1 MVALRGVCESVGL
14 VRMVQVTK
22 ETCLIEAT
30 IDGLVT
36 MPHQISVHQY
46 GDMSEGGHRYQ
57 GRRQEFEEGRAE
69 LLGCEA
75 PETTWRRAPKFF
87 GSQKPHPLINDSLR
101 MCKK

>member
-1 MVALRGVCESVGL
+1 MRVDTLTRIIVTEIPFFHFVAWLTFSDYRHCAKQPRGRIHSP
-14 VRMVQVTK
+14 VQ
-22 ETCLIEAT
+22 
-30 IDGLVT
+30 
-36 MPHQISVHQY
+36 
-46 GDMSEGGHRYQ
+46 Q

-87 GSQKPHPLINDSLR
+87 GSRKPHPLINDSLR